1 VVPPTLVDGVP
12 VTTAPVTLPG
22 GGSGSIVSV
31 PIVAAGAGSVTGPA
45 NLADIPL
52 SSASGATL
60 LLAQVPVGS
69 GLTATAGASQPAGSS
84 LAELIAAIEARTT
97 THTAADQAHLT
108 GNGQQ
113 FLGLLDAAVP
123 LLVST
128 LQLQDNGTAATVPL
142 TLTGSSSSTQH
153 TALVIDASAL
163 AAGSSIVLHAV
174 DFAAVVGAA
183 TVTADTAG
191 QIITGD
197 LASQHVI
204 AAASG
209 ATQIYAGGGDD
220 NLQYAPPAAAVATA
234 LHAVHVTALASTSAE
249 LSAPTAVYLDGGTG
263 NDTATFAKAQSA
275 YTVDQHDGYVLV
287 TDNAS
292 PANAVTLTNV
302 EHLAFA
308 DATVAVSSRAELTT
322 IAGLYESVLGRQP
335 EIAGFDFWGAL
346 QSSGRLTMGDIA
358 LGFIDSPE
366 AATLG
371 IGTNGDATHDV
382 TMLYKAIFNRAPDA
396 AGLAFW
402 VNAMHQGETLSQV
415 ANAFV
420 TAPEIVGHQLA
431 VTAWDLHF

>member
-1 VVPPTLVDGVP
+1 
-12 VTTAPVTLPG
+12 
-22 GGSGSIVSV
+22 
-31 PIVAAGAGSVTGPA
+31 VANV
-45 NLADIPL
+45 ADIPL
-52 SSASGATL
+52 VSGGGATL
-60 LLAQVPVGS
+60 LLAQVPVGD
-69 GLTATAGASQPAGSS
+69 GLTSLGGASEAAGNSLAALVAAIDARTASHPAG
-84 LAELIAAIEARTT
+84 
-97 THTAADQAHLT
+97 DQAHL
-108 GNGQQ
+108 GNNSEQ
-113 FLGLLDAAVP
+113 FIGLLDATAP
-123 LLVST
+123 LLVNT
-128 LQLQDNGTAATVPL
+128 VQLRDNGTAASVPL
-142 TLTGSSSSTQH
+142 TLTGTSSDAQH
-153 TALVIDASAL
+153 TALVLDASAL
-163 AAGSSIVLHAV
+163 TPGGSVVLHAV
-174 DFAAVVGAA
+174 DFAAIIGAV

-191 QIITGD
+191 QILTGD
-197 LASQHVI
+197 QASQHFVI
-204 AAASG
+204 ATGG
-209 ATQIYAGGGDD
+209 ATEVYAGGGDD
-220 NLQYAPPAAAVATA
+220 ILQYAPPAASVATA
-234 LHAVHVTALASTSAE
+234 QHAAALASTSAE
-249 LSAPTAVYLDGGTG
+249 LGAPTAVYLDGGTG

-275 YTVDQHDGYVLV
+275 YTIDQHDGYVLV
-287 TDNAS
+287 TDKAT
-292 PANAVTLTNV
+292 PADTVTLTNI

-308 DATVAVSSRAELTT
+308 DATIDVSSRAELTT

-366 AATLG
+366 AAKLG